1 MCWSQ
6 ISRVYILL
14 TEKDKVKISIKNMV
28 DFIGGEDIYKNIQV
42 YVLVFHKY
50 VRKK

>member
-1 MCWSQ
+1 
-6 ISRVYILL
+6 
-14 TEKDKVKISIKNMV
+14 MV
-28 DFIGGEDIYKNIQV
+28 GFIGGGEDIYKNICV